1 MSPWANDFAQW
12 RREQAELASVA
23 TALGLESD
31 VDAYADS
38 AVEVDAAN
46 PASGLVS
53 DVVADAYARA
63 DDAEDVNGLEET
75 RGCAILDS
83 GSTVMCSSTIVAEG
97 IQMQRLNRE
106 EPGQPTVSN
115 SDRRFRFA
123 DGPVDEAQKS
133 WNNR

>member
-1 MSPWANDFAQW
+1 M
-12 RREQAELASVA
+12 
-23 TALGLESD
+23 GLESN

-38 AVEVDAAN
+38 AAEVDAAET
-46 PASGLVS
+46 ASGLVS
-53 DVVADAYARA
+53 DVDADAHARA

-83 GSTVMCSSTIVAEG
+83 GATVMCSSTIAAEG

-115 SDRRFRFA
+115 SDRRSRFA
-123 DGPVDEAQKS
+123 DGRVDEAQKVGG
-133 WNNR
+133 NQ